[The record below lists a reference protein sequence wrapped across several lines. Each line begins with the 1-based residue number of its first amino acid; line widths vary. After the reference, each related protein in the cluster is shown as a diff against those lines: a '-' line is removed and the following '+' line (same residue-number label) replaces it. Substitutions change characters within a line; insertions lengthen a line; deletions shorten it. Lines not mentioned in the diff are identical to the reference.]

1 MSGARNLKKLDATHQ
16 RAAQLLLQ
24 GGTAETIAEALE
36 VSPHTVS
43 EWKRSPRFK
52 RYFRKLRR
60 EAYDESIAILQAA
73 ARQAVAVLVESTQL
87 SKADKVQEGGRPDL
101 ALQAARMVIDISA
114 KWADNDLTERVEN
127 LERKAKRKKVD

>member
-1 MSGARNLKKLDATHQ
+1 M
-16 RAAQLLLQ
+16 LLQ
-24 GGTAETIAEALE
+24 GGTAETIAQALD
-36 VSPHTVS
+36 VAPKTISD
-43 EWKRSPRFK
+43 WKQSPRFK

-73 ARQAVAVLVESTQL
+73 ARQAVKVLVESTEL

-127 LERKAKRKKVD
+127 LERKAKRKKGE